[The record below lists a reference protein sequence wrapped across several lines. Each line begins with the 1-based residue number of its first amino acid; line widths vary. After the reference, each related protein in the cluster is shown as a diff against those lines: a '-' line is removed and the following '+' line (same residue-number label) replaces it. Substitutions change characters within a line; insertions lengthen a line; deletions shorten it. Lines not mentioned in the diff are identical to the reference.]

1 MASETPDPLRA
12 LQQLE
17 QEQGDLKKRL
27 AIIRIS
33 EPISDAG
40 DSNPSPSKRRS
51 DVSMSNWND
60 PTPASLEADLTHYK
74 ELFSKL
80 RFSYLEQVTKEKFL
94 RAIVGDPPL
103 VVGHNENV
111 EMETQLAKVKAE
123 LKAQKEEARLMI
135 EEMETMGREL
145 ASRMAS
151 LLTLLLQWL
160 TLNTCITGYKNVEV
174 QMKQL
179 STLPDAIENLE
190 STIAGLRAKQ
200 VAGMDSSDPRSSQN
214 LPLPATRA
222 LLSEREAELAALN
235 RQIAAVQ
242 NTLPRKT
249 REAEALE
256 RECTVLERRKDEAI
270 TQAHEAQRKK
280 QEGESDG
287 LEEMGRWYRG
297 AEKTLKEMV
306 DVEG

>member
-1 MASETPDPLRA
+1 MAGTNDPHA
-12 LQQLE
+12 VLQQLE
-17 QEQGDLKKRL
+17 QEQGDLKKQL

-33 EPISDAG
+33 EPISDVG
-40 DSNPSPSKRRS
+40 GSNPSPSKRGS
-51 DVSMSNWND
+51 DVSISNLND

-94 RAIVGDPPL
+94 RAIVGEPPL

-111 EMETQLAKVKAE
+111 ELETQLAEVKAE
-123 LKAQKEEARLMI
+123 LKSRKEEARLMI

-145 ASRMAS
+145 ARR
-151 LLTLLLQWL
+151 
-160 TLNTCITGYKNVEV
+160 YKNVEV
-174 QMKQL
+174 QMTQL
-179 STLPDAIENLE
+179 STLPDSIENLE

-200 VAGMDSSDPRSSQN
+200 VAGMTSSDPRSSQN
-214 LPLPATRA
+214 LPLPATLA
-222 LLSEREAELAALN
+222 LLSEREVELAALN

-249 REAEALE
+249 REAEAVE
-256 RECTVLERRKDEAI
+256 RECSVLERRRVEAI
-270 TQAHEAQRKK
+270 TQAREAQRKK
-280 QEGESDG
+280 QQGESDG

-297 AEKTLKEMV
+297 AEKTLKEIV
-306 DVEG
+306 GVEG